1 MMDTL
6 KDNKE
11 WIELK
16 ATLQFVEDKI
26 NRITDNHTWVS
37 KKELSEQVK
46 ELLSDRHFILGK
58 MFRLHVTEQEVVR
71 FREVNDHLLEL
82 TRKMFGEHM
91 KLLESLKDNPILSV
105 TCWED
110 VVVESRLDVDEGA
123 EILHYDDDDDYG
135 SNFSQMIDAIAW
147 TEDSEI
153 HSCFT
158 TLGEEPEPD
167 HLDDS
172 TTWAEGCLD
181 VPQFEGIGVCYAV
194 HDLCTHK
201 NYSVPDLLRIQSYSV
216 LNNIKGNRKNI
227 WIHNE

>member
-26 NRITDNHTWVS
+26 NRITDNHTWAS
-37 KKELSEQVK
+37 KKELTEQVK

-91 KLLESLKDNPILSV
+91 KLLESLKGNPVLSV
-105 TCWED
+105 TNWDD
-110 VVVESRLDVDEGA
+110 VVVESKLDVDEDA
-123 EILHYDDDDDYG
+123 KVLCFDDDDDYD
-135 SNFSQMIDAIAW
+135 SNFTQMIDAIAW
-147 TEDSEI
+147 TEDLEI
-153 HSCFT
+153 QSCYT
-158 TLGEEPEPD
+158 ILGEKPEPD
-167 HLDDS
+167 HLDNS
-172 TTWAEGCLD
+172 SRWSWAEGCLD
-181 VPQFEGIGVCYAV
+181 VPQFEGIGVCYAI

-201 NYSVPDLLRIQSYSV
+201 NYSVPDLLRIRSYS
-216 LNNIKGNRKNI
+216 LQNIVTGNWKHI
-227 WIHNE
+227 VS

>member
-1 MMDTL
+1 MIAAL
-6 KDNKE
+6 KDSKE

-37 KKELSEQVK
+37 KKELTEQVK

-91 KLLESLKDNPILSV
+91 KLLESLKGNPVLSV
-105 TCWED
+105 TNWDD
-110 VVVESRLDVDEGA
+110 VVVESKLDVDEDA
-123 EILHYDDDDDYG
+123 KVLRFDDDDDYD
-135 SNFSQMIDAIAW
+135 SNFTQMIDAIAW
-147 TEDSEI
+147 TEDLEI
-153 HSCFT
+153 HSCYT
-158 TLGEEPEPD
+158 ILGEKPEPD
-167 HLDDS
+167 HLDNS
-172 TTWAEGCLD
+172 SRWSWAEGCLD
-181 VPQFEGIGVCYAV
+181 VPQFSGIGVCYAI

-201 NYSVPDLLRIQSYSV
+201 NYSVPDLLRIRSYS
-216 LNNIKGNRKNI
+216 LQNIITGNWKHI
-227 WIHNE
+227 VS

>member
-37 KKELSEQVK
+37 KKELTEQVK

-91 KLLESLKDNPILSV
+91 KLLESLKGNPVLSV
-105 TCWED
+105 TNWDD
-110 VVVESRLDVDEGA
+110 VVVESKLDVV
-123 EILHYDDDDDYG
+123 LMTMMT
-135 SNFSQMIDAIAW
+135 MIQI
-147 TEDSEI
+147 S
-153 HSCFT
+153 
-158 TLGEEPEPD
+158 
-167 HLDDS
+167 
-172 TTWAEGCLD
+172 
-181 VPQFEGIGVCYAV
+181 
-194 HDLCTHK
+194 
-201 NYSVPDLLRIQSYSV
+201 R
-216 LNNIKGNRKNI
+216 R
-227 WIHNE
+227 